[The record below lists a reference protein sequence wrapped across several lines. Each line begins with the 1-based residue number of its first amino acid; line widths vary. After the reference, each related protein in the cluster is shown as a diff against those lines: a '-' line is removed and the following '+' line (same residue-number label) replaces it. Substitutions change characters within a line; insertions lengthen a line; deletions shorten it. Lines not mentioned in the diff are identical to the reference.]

1 MKFAILLFLIFLK
14 SLPSLSIS
22 RIRLKQIPF
31 PVIETEQSL
40 ERNLISISSP
50 QTNPMQQD
58 AMSQNPSKIKLETKQ
73 TNKDIINRQERSLKR
88 FARLAKKE
96 FRKKLNRKMQETFS
110 QTSPQKINQFPV
122 GTAVINTVENLHE
135 IIQGTIGAFGDKQPQ
150 IIVINQPIP
159 IGLNGFN
166 TPQFNEMSTYTSGKY
181 PPVSGLIK
189 GAMTHFEIDPMIV
202 LLNRI
207 RDIYNGYYTLL
218 PDRVNS
224 WALVMTDNQSTNLM
238 AFYKKM
244 KTFNDNFISTKDEL
258 ENSMLFSISRL
269 LTFESGEERMFK
281 FFGMYTNFVTLAN
294 RAAPFMEVEPKFE
307 SLDQQIEETEM
318 VYNNL
323 ASAILAETAEYQRLY
338 EYLDQEI
345 QNLVNVQQ
353 TNALLNAI
361 DKFNLLL
368 RFVVKVS
375 EMETDL
381 MNALEI
387 LKSKLAAL
395 KNVSKDLL
403 NILNSYQSLV
413 VAREQ
418 KQIQD
423 LKTSEAYLAKLRA
436 LNSVGLFGIGIIICL
451 SIGWF

>member
-1 MKFAILLFLIFLK
+1 
-14 SLPSLSIS
+14 
-22 RIRLKQIPF
+22 
-31 PVIETEQSL
+31 
-40 ERNLISISSP
+40 
-50 QTNPMQQD
+50 MQQD
-58 AMSQNPSKIKLETKQ
+58 AMSQNPSKIKLETKK
-73 TNKDIINRQERSLKR
+73 TNKEIINRQERSLKR

-96 FRKKLNRKMQETFS
+96 FRKKLKRKMQDTFS
-110 QTSPQKINQFPV
+110 QTSPQQINQFPV
-122 GTAVINTVENLHE
+122 DTAVINTVENLHE
-135 IIQGTIGAFGDKQPQ
+135 IIHGTIGAFGDKQPQ

-166 TPQFNEMSTYTSGKY
+166 TPQFSEMSTYTSGKY
-181 PPVSGLIK
+181 PPVSGVIK
-189 GAMTHFEIDPMIV
+189 GAMIHFEIDPMIA
-202 LLNRI
+202 LLIRI

-238 AFYKKM
+238 AFYQKM

-281 FFGMYTNFVTLAN
+281 FFGIYTNFLTLAN
-294 RAAPFMEVEPKFE
+294 RAAPFIEVEPKFE

-323 ASAILAETAEYQRLY
+323 ATAILAETAEYQRLY
-338 EYLDQEI
+338 EYLYQEI

-381 MNALEI
+381 MNVLEI

-403 NILNSYQSLV
+403 NILNNYQSLV

-436 LNSVGLFGIGIIICL
+436 LNSFGFVGIGIIICL
-451 SIGWF
+451 SISWF